1 MRSLDR
7 KIQLFFWVGSA
18 VFISVALKLFF
29 IQVIDHDHWIQRAKK
44 QHIVK
49 RRIVR
54 KRGTIYDRNGNV
66 LAYTAAVKHLIC
78 DPLRVEDPEV
88 TLKLLATFTR
98 LQVLP
103 LLEKLKKAKARNRRY
118 LLLKND
124 VTMEEYHRIRE
135 RIQLE
140 KEQLESR
147 DSIGVLAGCVH
158 FKDSTR
164 RYYPYNMIAANVLGF
179 VGRDGKGLEG
189 TELHYD
195 DILSSRDGLKIYER
209 GLNGFVL
216 PDSERILKKAEGGT
230 SIYLSLDVVIQ
241 YIIEKALREAYDT
254 HRPKSA
260 VILVM
265 DPHNGEVLGMAS
277 EPSFNPNYFPYYSA
291 SDFKNR
297 AISDQFEPG
306 STYKVF
312 TVAAA
317 LESNAI
323 TVHDLFG
330 CMGFIE
336 MFDVFRIHCDGRQKH
351 GQISTST
358 ILQKSCNVGA
368 IQIAQR
374 VGTRKLFDYFQRF
387 GFGQLSGIQLPGETR
402 GINRHPKRWSGLS
415 IAAKSIGQEIAANA
429 VQMTRA
435 FSAIVNGGILYH
447 PKIMMKT
454 KRLEG
459 QENEVMTRPVRRVIS
474 EKTSKIIMKMLKT
487 VTEQGGSGRR
497 ASISGYDVLGKTGTA
512 QSLAEMKKTSSEWVD
527 GLNPKVVASFL
538 GALPAEDPRLV
549 IYVML
554 NEPQGEKYYGG
565 QVAAPIFSS
574 VGQKVLSYLKV
585 VPSRQIGVDQSKT
598 DSWVNLSPELNPE
611 TIRRESSQEASP
623 PTIVPVSPSGSLPMA
638 HREQIPEWLRVSDS
652 FIQNQQIDS
661 NWSQNRYPYRTKSTD
676 MEIMPE
682 DLVDM
687 LTEDE
692 GVIWE

>member
-18 VFISVALKLFF
+18 IFFSVVLRLFF
-29 IQVIDHDHWIQRAKK
+29 IQVVNHDYWIDRAKK

-54 KRGTIYDRNGNV
+54 KRGTVYDRHGHV
-66 LAYTAAVKHLIC
+66 MAYTAAVKHLIC
-78 DPLRVEDPEV
+78 DPVKVDDPEV

-98 LQVLP
+98 LQVRP
-103 LLEKLKKAKARNRRY
+103 LLEKLRKAKLRNRRY

-140 KEQLESR
+140 RQQLESR
-147 DSIGVLAGCVH
+147 DEVGVLAGCIH

-189 TELHYD
+189 AELHYE
-195 DILSSRDGLKIYER
+195 DILGSRDGLKVYER
-209 GLNGFVL
+209 GLNGLVL
-216 PDSERILKKAEGGT
+216 PDSERVIAKAEGGT

-260 VILVM
+260 VIVVM
-265 DPHNGEVLGMAS
+265 DPHNGEILGMAS

-323 TVHDLFG
+323 TVHDLFN
-330 CMGFIE
+330 CMGYIE

-358 ILQKSCNVGA
+358 ILKKSCNVGA

-374 VGTRKLFDYFQRF
+374 VGTRKLFDYFERF

-402 GINRHPKRWSGLS
+402 GINRHPSKWSGLS

-435 FSAIVNGGILYH
+435 FSAIVNGGVLYH

-459 QENEVMTRPVRRVIS
+459 QENEVMTRPIRQVIS
-474 EKTSKIIMKMLKT
+474 PATSKLLMQMLKT
-487 VTEQGGSGRR
+487 VTEEGGSGRR
-497 ASISGYDVLGKTGTA
+497 ASISGYDVVGKTGTA
-512 QSLAEMKKTSSEWVD
+512 QSLAEMKKTTSEWVD

-538 GALPAEDPRLV
+538 GALPAEDPKMV

-574 VGQKVLSYLKV
+574 VGQKILAYLKV
-585 VPSRQIGVDQSKT
+585 APSRHL
-598 DSWVNLSPELNPE
+598 DSTATNLDEWTIANAELNPE
-611 TIRRESSQEASP
+611 NIRRESSQEASP
-623 PTIVPVSPSGSLPMA
+623 PPIAQISPTGSLPLS
-638 HREQIPEWLRVSDS
+638 HRNQIPEWLRVNDS
-652 FIQNQQIDS
+652 FVRNQQMNP
-661 NWSQNRYPYRTKSTD
+661 NWSQGPYPRRTD
-676 MEIMPE
+676 RIGIEIMPE

>member
-1 MRSLDR
+1 M
-7 KIQLFFWVGSA
+7 
-18 VFISVALKLFF
+18 
-29 IQVIDHDHWIQRAKK
+29 
-44 QHIVK
+44 
-49 RRIVR
+49 
-54 KRGTIYDRNGNV
+54 
-66 LAYTAAVKHLIC
+66 KHLIC

-374 VGTRKLFDYFQRF
+374 VGTRKLFVYFQRF
-387 GFGQLSGIQLPGETR
+387 GFGHLSGIQLPGETR
-402 GINRHPKRWSGLS
+402 GINWHPKRLSGLS

-497 ASISGYDVLGKTGTA
+497 ASISGYDVLGKTGT
-512 QSLAEMKKTSSEWVD
+512 QSLAEMKTTSEWVD
-527 GLNPKVVASFL
+527 GLNPKVVL
-538 GALPAEDPRLV
+538 PLLVALPTEDPKLV

-554 NEPQGEKYYGG
+554 NDLKEKSTWRTSSCTHILLRG
-565 QVAAPIFSS
+565 AKSS
-574 VGQKVLSYLKV
+574 VIFKG
-585 VPSRQIGVDQSKT
+585 GSK
-598 DSWVNLSPELNPE
+598 SP
-611 TIRRESSQEASP
+611 
-623 PTIVPVSPSGSLPMA
+623 
-638 HREQIPEWLRVSDS
+638 
-652 FIQNQQIDS
+652 
-661 NWSQNRYPYRTKSTD
+661 NWSRSVKN
-676 MEIMPE
+676 
-682 DLVDM
+682 
-687 LTEDE
+687 
-692 GVIWE
+692 G

>member
-7 KIQLFFWVGSA
+7 KIQIFFWIGTALFF
-18 VFISVALKLFF
+18 SVVLRLFF
-29 IQVIDHDHWIQRAKK
+29 IQVINHDYWISRAKK

-54 KRGTIYDRNGNV
+54 KRGTIYDRHGHV
-66 LAYTAAVKHLIC
+66 LAYTAAVKHLFC
-78 DPLRVEDPEV
+78 DPLKVDDPEV

-98 LQVLP
+98 LQVQP
-103 LLEKLKKAKARNRRY
+103 LLEKLKKAKLRNRRY

-140 KEQLESR
+140 RQQLESR
-147 DSIGVLAGCVH
+147 DEVGVLAGCIH

-189 TELHYD
+189 SELYYD
-195 DILSSRDGLKIYER
+195 DILSSRDGLKVYER
-209 GLNGFVL
+209 GLNGLVL
-216 PDSERILKKAEGGT
+216 PDSERIIAKAEGGT

-241 YIIEKALREAYDT
+241 YIIEKALRDAYDT

-260 VILVM
+260 VIVVM

-323 TVHDLFG
+323 TVHDLFDCKG
-330 CMGFIE
+330 YIE

-358 ILQKSCNVGA
+358 ILKKSCNVGA

-374 VGTRKLFDYFQRF
+374 VGTRKLFDYFDRF
-387 GFGQLSGIQLPGETR
+387 GFGQLSGIQLPGEIR
-402 GINRHPKRWSGLS
+402 GINRHPKKWSGLS

-435 FSAIVNGGILYH
+435 FSAIVNGGVLYH

-459 QENEVMTRPVRRVIS
+459 QENEVMTRPVRQVIS
-474 EKTSKIIMKMLKT
+474 ESTSKLLMKMLKT
-487 VTEQGGSGRR
+487 VTEEGGSGRR
-497 ASISGYDVLGKTGTA
+497 ASISGYDVVGKTGTA
-512 QSLAEMKKTSSEWVD
+512 QSLAEMKKTTSEWVD

-538 GALPAEDPRLV
+538 GALPADDPRVV

-574 VGQKVLSYLKV
+574 VGQKILAYLKV
-585 VPSRQIGVDQSKT
+585 APSRKIDSESSKREVWHT
-598 DSWVNLSPELNPE
+598 VNPELNPE
-611 TIRRESSQEASP
+611 NIRRESSQEASP
-623 PTIVPVSPSGSLPMA
+623 PAINQALNSPTLPLS
-638 HREQIPEWLRVSDS
+638 HRDQIPEWLRVNDS
-652 FIQNQQIDS
+652 FMQNQRMNP
-661 NWSQNRYPYRTKSTD
+661 NWSQGPYPQRTGRTGT
-676 MEIMPE
+676 EIMPE